1 MSQGKKGMKGLA
13 ALKNALST
21 LKSAL
26 VGGPAS
32 MADPAPPSPS
42 KPSESKSTRSPA
54 QGTSAAAP
62 NVARKPATP
71 MPPSVQQ
78 IAAGPTASPS
88 ANRPSTPTPTVSS
101 APATPSGKEAL
112 KVVQAAIRE
121 VRFSVAETRPKVVSA
136 KSSADLNGRIAR
148 GSAVLR
154 GRPDPDPNGFVIGMD
169 FGTSSTKT
177 IVHQPFTAGDPTKAL
192 PVPVELRSGG
202 LEHLWQTAIWFNP
215 KTKTFSLSPAAG
227 ALVIEG
233 FKAGLIQGLGGQS
246 DASSVP
252 RCLAAVAYLGL
263 LFAYVVGYFDEEQPL
278 GRTEANHYAAL
289 HLGAPVASADDTK
302 IRLEFQRIAAA
313 AKLIAQHDGPISLD
327 IVDKAYRGAL
337 PQTVGDDKS
346 GLRLFSELEGV
357 IAGYIATP
365 DQRPGAHM
373 VVDVG
378 ASTLDVATFRLW
390 DEGGMRRCDV
400 YATAV
405 EMLGAEALNWSR
417 VAGVPDAV
425 FRKACGY
432 VAFEPFHET
441 RKKKDRGFDR
451 TTSDQPVKFLLV
463 GGGRHTDLHSEL
475 FRNPGKDV
483 YLGAPTSTPT
493 PENRLVSDPS
503 VDFARLLV
511 AYGLSRDPSRLPRT
525 RLPSETPNE
534 PPRRKPDIEDRNIY
548 D

>member
-13 ALKNALST
+13 ALRNALSS
-21 LKSAL
+21 LKSVL
-26 VGGPAS
+26 VGRPATF
-32 MADPAPPSPS
+32 ADPAPPSS
-42 KPSESKSTRSPA
+42 KKRHEGQKTRIQA
-54 QGTSAAAP
+54 AVSAAATS
-62 NVARKPATP
+62 NAATRPATP
-71 MPPSVQQ
+71 VPLSVQQ
-78 IAAGPTASPS
+78 TEPPPS
-88 ANRPSTPTPTVSS
+88 SLTNRPNAPAPTVSS
-101 APATPSGKEAL
+101 APATPAGEEAL
-112 KVVQAAIRE
+112 KVVQAAIRD
-121 VRFSVAETRPKVVSA
+121 VRFSVAEARPKLMSA
-136 KSSADLNGRIAR
+136 KTARDLHSRIAR
-148 GSAVLR
+148 GSAILR
-154 GRPDPDPNGFVIGMD
+154 DRPDPDPNGFIIGMD
-169 FGTSSTKT
+169 FGTSSTKI

-192 PVPVELRSGG
+192 PVPIELRSGG
-202 LEHLWQTAIWFNP
+202 LEHLWQTAIWFDPNA
-215 KTKTFSLSPAAG
+215 KTFTLFPAVG
-227 ALVIEG
+227 TLVIDG
-233 FKAGLIQGLGGQS
+233 FKASLIQGLGGQS
-246 DASSVP
+246 DACGVP

-278 GRTEANHYAAL
+278 GWTEANHYAAL
-289 HLGAPVASADDTK
+289 HLGAPVASADDAK
-302 IRLEFQRIAAA
+302 IRPEFQRIAAA
-313 AKLIAQHDGPISLD
+313 AKLIAQHDGSISLD
-327 IVDKAYRGAL
+327 VVEKAYRGAS

-390 DEGGMRRCDV
+390 NEDGARKCDV

-405 EMLGAEALNWSR
+405 EMLGAEALSWSR
-417 VAGVPDAV
+417 LAGVPDAS

-441 RKKKDRGFDR
+441 RKKKDRSFDR

-463 GGGRHTDLHSEL
+463 GGGRHTAVHSEL
-475 FRNPGKDV
+475 FNNPGKDI
-483 YLGAPTSTPT
+483 YLGAPTSTPV
-493 PENRLVSDPS
+493 PANRTVSDPN

-511 AYGLSRDPSRLPRT
+511 AYGLSRDPSRLPTT

-534 PPRRKPDIEDRNIY
+534 PPRSRRDIEDKYIY